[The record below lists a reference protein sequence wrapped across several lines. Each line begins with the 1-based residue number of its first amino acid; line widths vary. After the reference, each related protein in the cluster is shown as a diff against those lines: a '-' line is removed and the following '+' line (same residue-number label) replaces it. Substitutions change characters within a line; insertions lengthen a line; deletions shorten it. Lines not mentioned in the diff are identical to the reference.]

1 MFEYY
6 EAETKN
12 GQKLRFRKLHEL
24 ESSHLTR
31 VAELLAEEW
40 EERTAAGQVTFRNA
54 LVQNFVYFFL
64 NFEKLIFREKKNLG
78 KVFLGFISFC

>member
-12 GQKLRFRKLHEL
+12 GEKLRFRKLHEL
-24 ESSHLTR
+24 ERSHLTR

-40 EERTAAGQVTFRNA
+40 EERTAAGQVTFRNI
-54 LVQNFVYFFL
+54 LKISLSLFSLSKIDFVLKYV
-64 NFEKLIFREKKNLG
+64 KM
-78 KVFLGFISFC
+78 SF

>member
-24 ESSHLTR
+24 ERSHLTR

-40 EERTAAGQVTFRNA
+40 EERTAAGQVTFRNI
-54 LVQNFVYFFL
+54 LKISLSPFFHSQ
-64 NFEKLIFREKKNLG
+64 KLIFFFFYFDFKIVLKYVKL
-78 KVFLGFISFC
+78 F